1 MGLMYHYGRG
11 VEKDYIQALEWYE
24 KAAEQG
30 HKNPKSDGAD
40 ALLWSWFGKGPYS
53 GAKWFK
59 KSAEQGYVE
68 AQYNMGLM
76 YHYGRGVEKDYIQAL
91 EWYEKAA
98 EQGHKKDLHQLTLI
112 RASGGGIEE
121 D

>member
-11 VEKDYIQALEWYE
+11 VKKDDVLA
-24 KAAEQG
+24 
-30 HKNPKSDGAD
+30 P
-40 ALLWSWFGKGPYS
+40 
-53 GAKWFK
+53 
-59 KSAEQGYVE
+59 
-68 AQYNMGLM
+68 
-76 YHYGRGVEKDYIQAL
+76 